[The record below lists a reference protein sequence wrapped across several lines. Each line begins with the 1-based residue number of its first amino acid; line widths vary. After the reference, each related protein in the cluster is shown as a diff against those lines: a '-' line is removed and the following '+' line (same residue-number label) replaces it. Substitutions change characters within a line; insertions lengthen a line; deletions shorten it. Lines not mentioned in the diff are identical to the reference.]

1 MTIWIAVVVY
11 LVVLVFALALCKAAG
26 DADRRSE
33 IEYLKRQKEKFN
45 MDIIVKEWVSHNEAE
60 IYTVS
65 CGGVSGGWFNRSN
78 EGHRWKDYIK
88 TFDDNVKLYLE
99 AIRKEVIDNNLKFGG
114 NTHREEMTP
123 LFSDDTIGRF
133 SYRAWGDLMA
143 AIWSEE
149 ENKNYSYIHFYMTL
163 PGEWAVWDFI
173 ASKKV

>member
-149 ENKNYSYIHFYMTL
+149 ENKDYDYTYFYMTF
-163 PGEWAVWDFI
+163 E
-173 ASKKV
+173 

>member
-1 MTIWIAVVVY
+1 MMIWIAVVVY

-133 SYRAWGDLMA
+133 SYRAWG
-143 AIWSEE
+143 I
-149 ENKNYSYIHFYMTL
+149 
-163 PGEWAVWDFI
+163 
-173 ASKKV
+173 